1 MPLLVDHAAPFSGCV
16 FGGVEGSGG
25 LVGGPGL
32 TAGVSSLDEKRLASA
47 GCVDQGGGHLS
58 RLRPNIC
65 VVTLERADCSPISDI
80 ACSMCTCA
88 DERWAIRSWLHYL
101 RAESTVQQAVGRRAA
116 TTRDADD
123 RASGDSLILESGGQ
137 LESCPTLIE
146 NTERYWTICR

>member
-65 VVTLERADCSPISDI
+65 LLDVYMR
-80 ACSMCTCA
+80 
-88 DERWAIRSWLHYL
+88 
-101 RAESTVQQAVGRRAA
+101 RRALGHKELVA
-116 TTRDADD
+116 LPAR
-123 RASGDSLILESGGQ
+123 
-137 LESCPTLIE
+137 
-146 NTERYWTICR
+146 